1 MLDSP
6 LQTAQAVGFPVKRRA
21 AEAEPD
27 DLFLKNWNPIMLASE
42 VEPGQIKGAS
52 FLGSRV
58 IVYRGKDGAPI
69 VQTAYCPHLGAD
81 LSGGDI
87 FEGEVRCP
95 YHHWQFAADGQC
107 SRIPSID
114 TKPPRAAR
122 IHNYPAAEKWGLIW
136 AFNGEEPLYDIPGF
150 LDVSDDEMIYRPY
163 HHGYR
168 NVEAWLPTSN
178 SFDFQHLTTVH
189 NIKDVYAAGVE
200 FGEFVATIRQDTDAR
215 KVNSAVFGGNWS
227 SLHAMYGDGS
237 ERFFMAGSS
246 QTGRGLADSF
256 LVMGIRKTRAATMSA
271 DELETLF
278 TTQLKYLQQIYTED
292 DDILEKI
299 RLRPRGESALIGPDV
314 HLAKFFDYLADYPKA
329 RALD

>member
-6 LQTAQAVGFPVKRRA
+6 VQTAQASGFPVKRTA
-21 AEAEPD
+21 TAEQD
-27 DLFLKNWNPIMLASE
+27 DLFLKNWNPIMLGSDL
-42 VEPGQIKGAS
+42 EPGQIKGAN
-52 FLGSRV
+52 FIGSRV
-58 IVYRGKDGAPI
+58 IVYRGKDGAPV

-81 LSGGDI
+81 LSGGDLH
-87 FEGEVRCP
+87 EGEVRCP

-114 TKPPRAAR
+114 TKPPRVAR
-122 IHNYPAAEKWGLIW
+122 IFTYPAAEKWGVIW

-150 LDVSDDEMIYRPY
+150 LDVADDEMIYRPY

-178 SFDFQHLTTVH
+178 SFDFQHLVTVH

-200 FGEFVATIRQDTDAR
+200 FGDYVATIRQDTEAR

-227 SLHAMYGDGS
+227 SLHAMYGDGT

-246 QTGRGLADSF
+246 QVARGMADSF
-256 LVMGIRKTRAATMSA
+256 LVMGIRKTLAATMT
-271 DELETLF
+271 DEELDQLF
-278 TTQLKYLQQIYTED
+278 TKQLKYLQQIYVED
-292 DDILEKI
+292 DDILFKI
-299 RLRPRGESALIGPDV
+299 RLRPRGESALIAPDV
-314 HLAKFFDYLADYPKA
+314 HLAKFFDYLAEYPKA